1 MITLQAPDSAR
12 HRGGF
17 LIFCARKAQLRG
29 DPSVHCRTGN
39 PGNGEVFDA
48 KEWHAGMDL
57 LKITGDAPLSG
68 SINVAGSKNAALA
81 VLSSVLLSS
90 GTVNLTNVPD
100 ISDVRIKL
108 ALLELLGCSVERSG
122 SQVSITPFARSI
134 SEPAEADVRPIRTSF
149 YVFGPLLARTGHARL
164 PMPGGCRIGE
174 RPVDFHI
181 KGLEQMGASIQQT
194 EGHYVAAAKS
204 LRGASIHLDFPSAG
218 ATQHLMSAASVAKGM
233 TTIHNAAMEPE
244 VITLAG
250 FLVQMGA
257 RIEGAG
263 TSTITITGVESLHG
277 CEFRVPEDRVQAG
290 TYLLMGPATCGK
302 VRVNGILPDH
312 QTALVSKLLQ
322 AGAEISEGHD
332 WIEAS
337 ASDRLKGVRIKT
349 MPYPGFATDI
359 QQPMCAALTTAV
371 GWSEI
376 EETIY
381 ESRTGHVAELAR
393 MGARISQ
400 RGAFTMIDGPSKLEG
415 AEVEASDL
423 RAGAALVLAGLM
435 AKGETTIRNV
445 HYIDRGYQDLERNI
459 RSLGGR
465 IERMS
470 DPVARV

>member
-1 MITLQAPDSAR
+1 
-12 HRGGF
+12 
-17 LIFCARKAQLRG
+17 
-29 DPSVHCRTGN
+29 
-39 PGNGEVFDA
+39 
-48 KEWHAGMDL
+48 MDL
-57 LKITGDAPLSG
+57 LRITGDAPLSG
-68 SINVAGSKNAALA
+68 SVDVAGSKNAALA
-81 VLSSVLLSS
+81 VLSSVILSS
-90 GTVNLTNVPD
+90 DAVTLTNVPD

-108 ALLELLGCSVERSG
+108 ALLELLGASVERDG
-122 SQVSITPFARSI
+122 SRVTIQPFAREPQ
-134 SEPAEADVRPIRTSF
+134 EPAEADVRPIRTSF

-181 KGLEQMGASIQQT
+181 KGLEQMGAVIHQT
-194 EGHYVAAAKS
+194 EGHYVATAKR
-204 LRGASIHLDFPSAG
+204 LHGANILLDFPSAG
-218 ATQHLMSAASVAKGM
+218 ATQHLMSAASIAEGV

-244 VITLAG
+244 VTTLAA
-250 FLVQMGA
+250 FLTQMGA
-257 RIEGAG
+257 RIVGAG
-263 TSTITITGVESLHG
+263 TSTITIMGIKKLHG
-277 CEFRVPEDRVQAG
+277 CEYRVPEDRVQAG
-290 TYLLMGPATCGK
+290 TYLLMGPATLGK

-337 ASDRLKGVRIKT
+337 AARPLKGVRIKT

-359 QQPMCAALTTAV
+359 QQPMCAALTTGV

-381 ESRTGHVAELAR
+381 ESRTGHVSELAR

-400 RGAFTMIDGPSKLEG
+400 RGAFTMIDGPARLEG

-445 HYIDRGYQDLERNI
+445 HYIDRGYQDLEKNI
-459 RSLGGR
+459 QGLGGR
-465 IERMS
+465 IERIA
-470 DPVARV
+470 DPGARV